1 MTSNVDIHSR
11 WVTALRTQAKTADA
25 PPPDALSCPYCD
37 HSGRIFQTTDQLF
50 SHAKVEHASL
60 VEAFDPKTARAQVRD
75 AALRM

>member
-25 PPPDALSCPYCD
+25 PPPDALSCPYCER
-37 HSGRIFQTTDQLF
+37 SGRIFQTVDQLL
-50 SHAKVEHASL
+50 SHAQVEHASL
-60 VEAFDPKTARAQVRD
+60 LDALDPDTARAQVRD

>member
-25 PPPDALSCPYCD
+25 PPTDAFSCPYCD
-37 HSGRIFQTTDQLF
+37 HSGRIFQSIDQLF
-50 SHAKVEHASL
+50 SHAKVEHAPL
-60 VEAFDPKTARAQVRD
+60 LRGLDPERARAQVQD